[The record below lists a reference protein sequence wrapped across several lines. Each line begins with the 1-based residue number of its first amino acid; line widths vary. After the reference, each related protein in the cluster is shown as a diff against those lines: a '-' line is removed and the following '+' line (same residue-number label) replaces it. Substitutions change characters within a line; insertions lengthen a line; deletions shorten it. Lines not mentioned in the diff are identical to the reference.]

1 MVVSLIT
8 LVNGVPSDVSNLQNR
23 NRILVENSDVKEISL
38 AGDKLIWETENSSN
52 LSKINIG
59 LDSLNV
65 TVNTHGHQLVKM
77 KAEPP
82 VMMINEV
89 VGESTESTSSEDS
102 EDDSDSESQSTKDE
116 GLLEIEEHVE
126 EEPVQLEEE
135 PPKEVIIEQPTADQ
149 SSALL
154 TIENP
159 QEEYS
164 GVIVQLTDEDRDVLG
179 RLVMGEA
186 GGQGYEGA
194 ALVAQCIRDTM
205 VFDGITSVEQV
216 RVQYKYTA
224 RMDRQPNQNVLDAIN
239 YIFDQGGM
247 AVRHR
252 IQYFYAPKLCTA
264 NWHESQVFVIEH
276 GGHRFFARR

>member
-8 LVNGVPSDVSNLQNR
+8 LVNGVPSDVSNLQNQ

>member
-8 LVNGVPSDVSNLQNR
+8 LVNGVPSDVSNLQNQ

-135 PPKEVIIEQPTADQ
+135 PPKEVIIEKPTADQ